1 MEIFRGQIVDVTGG
15 RIFPGR
21 FSVENGR
28 ISGLAEDDS
37 APTDRHYLPGLVD
50 AHIHIESS
58 LLPPAEFARAAVV
71 HGTVATVSDPHEIAN
86 VRGIAGVEWMIES
99 GNLTPLKINF
109 GAPSC
114 VPATP
119 FETAGA
125 AFGPDEVA
133 RLLDTPGIGYLS
145 EVMNFPAVISG
156 DPRMAAIIDCAKKRN
171 VPIDGHA
178 PGVVGDDLKAYA
190 RAGIQTEH
198 ECVTLDEARQ
208 RVACGMKV
216 AIREGSAARNFDDLW
231 PLLAESPDE
240 CFFCSDDR
248 HPDDLVVSHVDGM
261 IRRAIA
267 NGIDPMVAIRA
278 ASRNP
283 VQHYGL
289 PVGLLREGDP
299 ADFVEVGSLDDFRVR
314 GTWIDGRAV
323 ARDGRTLL
331 ERAHL
336 EPINLFDA
344 PPVAAEDLRLE
355 ARPGATFAVIVAKD
369 GQLVTGREDVEPTI
383 RDGEIVSD
391 PSRDLLKIAVVNR
404 YQKAPPTIGLIRN
417 FGLRTGAIAGSVAH
431 DSHNVVAVGADD
443 ASLREAINAVISGG
457 GGLAFHSPS
466 AREIYP
472 LPIAGLM
479 GTGDAW
485 EAAAAFE
492 KLTRLAREDGC
503 PLRSPYMT
511 LSFMCLLVIPSLKIG
526 DQGHFDV
533 GTFALV
539 DPWGQP
545 KA

>member
-1 MEIFRGQIVDVTGG
+1 MEIFRGRIVDVTAG

-28 ISGLAEDDS
+28 IAGLAEDGS
-37 APTDRHYLPGLVD
+37 APEGRCYLPGLVD

-86 VRGIAGVEWMIES
+86 VCGIAGVEWMIAS

-125 AFGPDEVA
+125 AFGPEEVS

-145 EVMNFPAVISG
+145 EVMNFPAVLSG
-156 DPRMAAIIDCAKKRN
+156 DPRMAAIIDRAKQKG

-178 PGVVGDDLKAYA
+178 PGVVGEDLRAYA
-190 RAGIQTEH
+190 RAGIRTDH

-216 AIREGSAARNFDDLW
+216 AIREGSAARNFDELW
-231 PLLAESPDE
+231 PLLRERPDE

-267 NGIDPMVAIRA
+267 NGIDPMAAIRA
-278 ASRNP
+278 ASLNP
-283 VQHYGL
+283 VRHYGL
-289 PVGLLREGDP
+289 PAGLLREGDP
-299 ADFVEVGSLDDFRVR
+299 ADFVEVASLDDFRVR
-314 GTWIDGRAV
+314 ATWIDGRAV
-323 ARDGRTLL
+323 AREGRTLL
-331 ERAHL
+331 ERSHL

-355 ARPGATFAVIVAKD
+355 ARGDATFAVIVAKD
-369 GQLVTGREDVEPTI
+369 GQLVTGREDVGPTV
-383 RDGEIVSD
+383 RDGTVVPD

-404 YQKAPPTIGLIRN
+404 YRKAPPQIGLIRN

-443 ASLREAINAVISGG
+443 ASLREAINAVIAAG

-492 KLTRLAREDGC
+492 KLTRLAKEDGC

-526 DQGHFDV
+526 DRGHFDV
-533 GTFALV
+533 GAFALV
-539 DPWGQP
+539 DPWGRP
-545 KA
+545 ES